1 MSFSAA
7 ELDRLIR
14 VEKRQQPASDSYG
27 QPNGE
32 WVLVGEIWAGIGNET
47 GLGAIR
53 TSAQANLT
61 ASIARYSFKV
71 RFAEARELGIDAG
84 MRIVHD
90 GDIFDVTGVTR
101 DYQDRDAAFVI
112 CEQGGSDG

>member
-1 MSFSAA
+1 MTFSAG

-14 VEKRQQPASDSYG
+14 IEERGGGQDAIG
-27 QPNGE
+27 QPSGP
-32 WVLVGEIWAGIGNET
+32 WSLVGEIWAGIANET

-53 TSAQANLT
+53 SSAQGNLQ

-84 MRIVHD
+84 MRILHD
-90 GDIFDVTGVTR
+90 DAVFDVRGVTR
-101 DYQDRDAAFVI
+101 DYQDRDAAFII
-112 CEQGGSDG
+112 CEQGGNDG